1 MPDTELPTMVT
12 NLQVADT
19 SSNSVTLIWNPATDN
34 VGVLGYGIYLVNN
47 YLHATNDTFS
57 VEYRS
62 IKAILA

>member
-34 VGVLGYGIYLVNN
+34 VGVLGYEPVII
-47 YLHATNDTFS
+47 S
-57 VEYRS
+57 V
-62 IKAILA
+62 